1 MASQSYELSFG
12 LSIVIIFCCIVFVI
26 LALNLLVSLLRFVIR
41 SICGCFKT
49 SDDKE
54 IVLKTSQDMNE
65 HSVKQD

>member
-12 LSIVIIFCCIVFVI
+12 LSIVIIFCCIVFMI

-41 SICGCFKT
+41 SIWGCFKI

-54 IVLKTSQDMNE
+54 TIQKQSQEMHE